1 MVDICISY
9 GTVCFDGE
17 EENEVEIH
25 FGEKTYVLPRHMW
38 VFSPKSLN
46 PSVLLHSSR
55 LCDAIRRNSMDASE
69 RMVIRVNR
77 ECRFFSTIVDYFY
90 TGYVRLPEKEGDV
103 HVLEM
108 ATDKN

>member
-9 GTVCFDGE
+9 GAVCFDGE
-17 EENEVEIH
+17 EENEVEIR
-25 FGEKTYVLPRHMW
+25 FSEKTYVLPRHMW
-38 VFSPKSLN
+38 VFSSRSVN

-55 LCDAIRRNSMDASE
+55 LCDAIRRNSIDTNE

-90 TGYVRLPEKEGDV
+90 TGYVRLPEKESDV
-103 HVLEM
+103 HVLEI
-108 ATDKN
+108 ATYEN

>member
-1 MVDICISY
+1 
-9 GTVCFDGE
+9 
-17 EENEVEIH
+17 
-25 FGEKTYVLPRHMW
+25 
-38 VFSPKSLN
+38 
-46 PSVLLHSSR
+46 
-55 LCDAIRRNSMDASE
+55 MDASE

-108 ATDKN
+108 ATDEN

>member
-1 MVDICISY
+1 MVDIRISH

-17 EENEVEIH
+17 DENEVEIR
-25 FGEKTYVLPRHMW
+25 FSEKTYVLPRHMW
-38 VFSPKSLN
+38 VFSSRNLS

-55 LCDAIRRNSMDASE
+55 LCDAIRRNSMDANE

-77 ECRFFSTIVDYFY
+77 ECRFFSTIVDFFY

-103 HVLEM
+103 HVFEM
-108 ATDKN
+108 ATDEN